1 MNVKKFKNNFKII
14 VLKKLNFYVQ
24 CFYFIL
30 YNYKI

>member
-14 VLKKLNFYVQ
+14 VLKKLNFYMQ
-24 CFYFIL
+24 YIYFIL